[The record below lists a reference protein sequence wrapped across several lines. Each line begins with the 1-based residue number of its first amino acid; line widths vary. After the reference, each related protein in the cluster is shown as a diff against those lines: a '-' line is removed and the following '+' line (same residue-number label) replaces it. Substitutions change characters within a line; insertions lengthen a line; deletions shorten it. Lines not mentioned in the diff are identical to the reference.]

1 MPAAVVVSNA
11 MVTPA
16 PVQAV
21 RNSAG
26 RAVAAFPGAMVDAP
40 TCVKLEE
47 NVNFIQDF
55 NPAAG
60 SMSEGPALIPAEA
73 EKRPM
78 KRPRKEPTT
87 AAASTPAVGGEVGD
101 AAAKADAAAGAK
113 AASSKGRRGGAKAAS
128 TATAEASASDPAATV
143 VPGAQEPAAV
153 VEEGR
158 SGVLVVHKAV
168 RMTLKGLPTP
178 YHVSSDFISA
188 LNTRVHELLI
198 DATNRAHANGR
209 KTLRASDL

>member
-11 MVTPA
+11 MATPA

-21 RNSAG
+21 RISAG
-26 RAVAAFPGAMVDAP
+26 RAVAAFPGAMADAP
-40 TCVKLEE
+40 ACVKLEE
-47 NVNFIQDF
+47 NANFVQDF
-55 NPAAG
+55 TPAAAA

-73 EKRPM
+73 EKRPV
-78 KRPRKEPTT
+78 KRPRKEP
-87 AAASTPAVGGEVGD
+87 AAASTPAVGGSEVGD
-101 AAAKADAAAGAK
+101 AAAKVDAAAGTK
-113 AASSKGRRGGAKAAS
+113 ATSSRGRRGGAKAS
-128 TATAEASASDPAATV
+128 TAAPAEASASDPAATAA
-143 VPGAQEPAAV
+143 PGAQEPAA